1 MKCIRS
7 AVLAGDRPA
16 PLGHWSRPW
25 TFLSLLCMSLLF
37 WTGARVAAAED
48 VRITEF
54 LANNFHGLTDEDGS
68 SEDWIEIFNG
78 GNQEVNLNGWYL
90 TDSKSTLKKWKFPS
104 VTLPSGGY
112 RVVFASGKD
121 RPAVFG
127 PMHTNFKLSS
137 KAGGYL
143 ALVASNGVTVV
154 SEYVNYPVQVANVS
168 YGFPVL
174 ESSVPLLSATNKARV
189 FVPADDRL
197 ANSWTTLNFVDG
209 SWTSVSNGFGF
220 ETDVATAFNS
230 LTLADSIR
238 EFSGN
243 QGASNWF
250 YGYWDRRNDS
260 DGIYASGEFIAF
272 PRSPGPASAA
282 NFFTNNTWR
291 WFPADEA
298 VTELDRYGGTATGAN
313 GSAVRPHHW
322 AIRRWISETNG
333 NVRISGTIGDASRCA
348 DSSLG
353 DGIVARIFVNGVEIF
368 KQPVRQ
374 MSMGYSVNAV
384 VTKDAPVDF
393 VIDPGEAGSDQC
405 DMAAFSATVVT
416 TGPTLQL
423 LADSTADWSV
433 TGDQGDRNWYYGF
446 YDRTGDTLAAYQTN
460 DFAMFPDPFW
470 NGTSWA
476 WPGAQPPFDE
486 VGRSLMK
493 PTGATS
499 GGEHWVI
506 RRWMS
511 KIAGTL
517 TVDYHLG
524 KLSTRGGGVTTRVF
538 HRGTQKDS
546 MVISGT
552 NTFGTN
558 RIFTITG
565 VQIGD
570 PIDFVVEPT
579 GTTSS
584 DDVGDDAVLDV
595 RLLGNANLAP
605 FVQSDIKTGLQ
616 GVNSSVYSRFG
627 FTVSNPEVLERLA
640 LRLRYDS
647 GFVGYLNGV
656 EVLRRNAPVD
666 LTWNSVSTLERP
678 DADAGQFETFDL
690 TPSKDL
696 LKPGSNVLA
705 FQLLNSS
712 AADSDMVL
720 LATLSGSFR
729 TLDVTAQRYFGV
741 PTPGLANG
749 FGNTNLGPLVLE
761 AQHSPKIPKP
771 TEDLWVTARVSSS
784 FNSVSN
790 VQLVYRVMY
799 ATEVTV
805 PMLDDGSHGDGVAGD
820 GVYGAVIP
828 QAAYKPGNMVR
839 YYIRAFDVNT
849 NLTRYPVFVKNSPMP
864 EYWGTVVQDPS
875 LTNPLPVLH
884 WFASTA
890 GAVDSGG
897 AASIFFN
904 GQFLDNVRF
913 GVHGQSSG
921 GFSKHSWNV
930 DMNPGYKLT
939 WNDNAPA
946 VDDVNLLTTYPDK
959 AKMRNI
965 LAYNTYKHAGT
976 AYHFVQPVQVQFN
989 SAFLGDYHFVENGD
1003 DNYLK
1008 RVGLDPNGS
1017 LYKMYNSFEAADGEH
1032 KTRKSEG
1039 NGDLVEFWNGLG
1051 RSGPALLNYIY
1062 DNVNIAE
1069 VVNYLA
1075 SMTITGNTDCC
1086 HKNYYFYRDT
1096 EITGEWMMLPWDQD
1110 LSFGRV
1116 WSGGPSYWDDTM
1128 HPDTGLRVGGGNKLP
1143 AALFANPIFDQMYLR
1158 RLRTLMEE
1166 LMQSTDTPAHLLK
1179 YEREI
1184 DFWTPQ
1190 LQPLFAADFARWGTF
1205 SGDTGS
1211 GSEHDNKNKQTVEEA
1226 ANIIKF
1232 EYLPARRNWL
1242 FSQGEIPKGQPSDA
1256 GLFIGK
1262 VEANPVS
1269 GNQDEEFFTIVNTN
1283 KIWIDIS
1290 HWKIRGAVD
1299 LEFQGGTVI
1308 PTNGTLHVVANT
1320 RAFRARAVSP
1330 KGAEQ
1335 RFVQGN
1341 FRGHLSARGESLELV
1356 DTAGKVQIH
1365 HEYPAA
1371 PSDAQNSLRI
1381 TELMYHPAAPP
1392 AGSAYTRDDF
1402 EYIELRNVGGT
1413 ALNLAGIRFVNGVE
1427 FSFSGSTV
1435 TTLAAGQSV
1444 LIVKNAAA
1452 FASRYGAGAL
1462 IAGEYSGV
1470 LADSGESLRLEDASN
1485 EPILD
1490 FAYNNA
1496 WYPITDGAGFSLVI
1510 VNDAASWDTW
1520 GLSASWRPSGS
1531 VQGSPGA
1538 ADPAPSVFVPVIIN
1552 EVLANTPLGQ
1562 AADFI
1567 ELLNPGTNS
1576 ANVGNWYLSD
1586 DFGTPKKY
1594 KIPANTTIAPGGYLV
1609 IRESEY
1615 DSGSA
1620 GSFGLGADGD
1630 EVYLFS
1636 ANASGQLTGYVTG
1649 YEFGASAEGVSLG
1662 RYTNSLGQVHFVAQK
1677 SVSQGAVNT
1686 GPQVGPVVI
1695 SEIMYHGLE
1704 TAAGDQQTAL
1714 EYIEIKNVSGQ
1725 PVPLFNV
1732 DQPTNT
1738 WRLTGGA
1745 DLVFP
1750 TNITLPAGGM
1760 ALLVNFNPS
1769 SNLEAKAAFENLYG
1783 TPKGVMMFGPYG
1795 GDLGNSGE
1803 GIALY
1808 SPGLAISNA
1817 PAPYVMQDWV
1827 AYKDASPWPPLADGF
1842 GAALVRKPVS
1852 AYGNDPI
1859 NWIAAK
1865 PSPGFEE
1872 TAVVAPQITVQ
1883 PVSVSPIAG
1892 SDLTVS
1898 VTATGSEPLAY
1909 QWIHDGQPV
1918 PGERSRALTLT
1929 DIRVFDWGNY
1939 QAIVMN
1945 AAGAV
1950 LSSNAVII
1958 PLQPAVIVKQ
1968 PQDRN
1973 VLAGVNVTFTVTA
1986 TGRGKLR
1993 YQWLYNGQTIDQA
2006 VTNSLTIRAVT
2017 PASDGR
2023 YQVRV
2028 TDDVGTTLSSVATLA
2043 VFDRPRIVAQ
2053 PQPVL
2058 ALAGDDASFSVS
2070 VAGRP
2075 PFGYRWQ
2082 RFAVTRTNELLS
2094 LNPVSVFTLRN
2105 VSLAL
2110 TGNYSVVITN
2120 IVGASTSSLTA
2131 PLILL
2136 ADADGDRLPDS
2147 WETSYGLDPANAADA
2162 ALDSDGDGVSNL
2174 DEYKS
2179 GTDPKDKNSYLRI
2192 DRLNKAVGSTSLE
2205 FFAQSNRTY
2214 TLEFRESV
2222 GAGAWQTL
2230 TNVMV
2235 RTQGRV
2241 ETVVD
2246 PYPEASGRLYRL
2258 VSPALVDRPV
2268 KSPVIL
2274 DSPDSVRVIRGTP
2287 ISLSVVASGAGTL
2300 RYQWYK
2306 QDQAIP
2312 EATGAILS
2320 FGSVA
2325 AADQATYT
2333 VKVTDDLGNV
2343 TSQPSSLVVLEPP
2356 TVLQGLQDVTVNAGS
2371 PLRLEVKAQGQSP
2384 LKYVWVHNGV
2394 PIPNLDGPVL
2404 EVASAGVQDAGLYTV
2419 TIRHT
2424 TGNGPVSVELEAV
2437 VTVH

>member
-7 AVLAGDRPA
+7 VFFAGDRPA
-16 PLGHWSRPW
+16 SLGSRSRRW
-25 TFLSLLCMSLLF
+25 AILSLLCGGLLA
-37 WTGARVAAAED
+37 WAGVRVHAAED
-48 VRITEF
+48 VKITEF

-68 SEDWIEIFNG
+68 SEDWIELYNG
-78 GNQEVNLNGWYL
+78 GGQEVNLNGWYL
-90 TDSKSTLKKWKFPS
+90 TDSKSSLKKWKFPA

-121 RPAVFG
+121 RPALFG
-127 PMHTNFKLSS
+127 PLHTNFKLSS

-154 SEYVNYPVQVANVS
+154 SEYTNYPVQVANVS
-168 YGFPVL
+168 YGFPVQ
-174 ESSVPLLSATNKARV
+174 ESVVPLLSTTNKARV
-189 FVPADDRL
+189 LVPADDRF
-197 ANSWTTLNFVDG
+197 AKSWTAVDFPD
-209 SWTSVSNGFGF
+209 SAWSSVSNGFGF
-220 ETDVATAFNS
+220 ETDIATAINAV
-230 LTLADSIR
+230 TLADSIR
-238 EFSGN
+238 EFTGN

-250 YGYWDRRNDS
+250 YGYWDRRNDA
-260 DGIYASGEFIAF
+260 DGIYAASEFKPF
-272 PRSPGPASAA
+272 PRSAGPASAA
-282 NFFTNNTWR
+282 NFFTNNSWR
-291 WFPADEA
+291 WFPTQDA
-298 VTELDRYGGTATGAN
+298 VTELDRFGGTATGAN

-322 AIRRWISETNG
+322 AIRRWVSETNG
-333 NVRISGTIGDASRCA
+333 AIRIAGTIGDASRCA
-348 DSSLG
+348 DTSLG
-353 DGIVARIFVNGVEIF
+353 DGIVARILVDGVEIF
-368 KQPVRQ
+368 QQPIRQ
-374 MSMGYSVNAV
+374 FSMGYSVNAV
-384 VTKDAPVDF
+384 VTKDAAVDF
-393 VIDPGEAGSDQC
+393 VIDPGAAGSDQC
-405 DMAAFSATVVT
+405 DSAVFSAVVT
-416 TGPTLQL
+416 STGPSVQL
-423 LADSTADWSV
+423 LADSMADWSV
-433 TGDQGDRNWYYGF
+433 TGDQGDRNWTYGF
-446 YDRTGDTLAAYQTN
+446 YDRTGDQVQGYQTN
-460 DFAMFPDPFW
+460 DFAAFPDPFW
-470 NGTSWA
+470 NGTSWT
-476 WPGAQPPFDE
+476 WSNGNPPFDE
-486 VGRSLMK
+486 IGRSLMK
-493 PTGATS
+493 PTAATS

-506 RRWMS
+506 RRWLS
-511 KIAGTL
+511 KITGTL

-524 KLSTRGGGVTTRVF
+524 KLSVNGGGVTARVL
-538 HRGTQKDS
+538 HKGTQKDS
-546 MVISGT
+546 MVIAGT

-558 RIFTITG
+558 RTFTITG

-570 PIDFVVEPT
+570 PIDFAIDPAGAAT
-579 GTTSS
+579 A
-584 DDVGDDAVLDV
+584 DDIGDDALLDV
-595 RLLGNANLAP
+595 RIFGNANLAP
-605 FVQSDIKTGLQ
+605 FVFTDIKSGLQ
-616 GVNSSVYSRFG
+616 GVNSSVYARFP
-627 FTVSNPEVLERLA
+627 FTATNPAVIERLS

-666 LTWNSVSTLERP
+666 PAWNSAATLERP
-678 DADAGQFETFDL
+678 DGDSGQIETFDI
-690 TPSKDL
+690 TASKDL
-696 LKPGSNVLA
+696 LKPGANVLA
-705 FQLLNSS
+705 FQVLNSS
-712 AADSDMVL
+712 ASDSDLVFQ
-720 LATLSGSFR
+720 AALSGSYL
-729 TLDVTAQRYFGV
+729 TLDPTAQRYFGL
-741 PTPGLANG
+741 PTPGFANG

-771 TEDLWVTARVSSS
+771 SEDLLVTARVGPS

-805 PMLDDGSHGDGVAGD
+805 PMLDDGLHGDGLAGD
-820 GVYGAVIP
+820 GQYGAVIP
-828 QAAYKPGNMVR
+828 RTAYKPGNMVR

-849 NLTRYPVFVKNSPMP
+849 NVTRYPVFVKNSPMP

-884 WFASTA
+884 WFSASA

-897 AASIFFN
+897 ASSIFYN

-913 GVHGQSSG
+913 GVHGQSSS

-939 WNDNAPA
+939 WNDAAPA

-959 AKMRNI
+959 SKMRNI
-965 LAYNTYKHAGT
+965 LAYNTYRDAGT
-976 AYHFVQPVQVQFN
+976 PYHFVQPVQVQFN
-989 SAFLGDYHFVENGD
+989 SAFLGDYHFLENGD

-1032 KTRKSEG
+1032 KTRKAEG

-1051 RSGPALLNYIY
+1051 RSGAAQLAYIY

-1069 VVNYLA
+1069 VINYLA
-1075 SMTITGNTDCC
+1075 AMTITGNTDCC

-1128 HPDTGLRVGGGNKLP
+1128 HPDTPLRIGGGNRLP
-1143 AALFANPIFDQMYLR
+1143 AALFAYPNFDQMYLR

-1166 LMQSTDTPAHLLK
+1166 LMQAPDTAAHLLK
-1179 YEREI
+1179 YEREV
-1184 DFWTPQ
+1184 DYWTPQ

-1205 SGDTGS
+1205 SGDTSS
-1211 GSEHDNKNKQTVEEA
+1211 GTEHDNKNKQTVEEA

-1242 FSQGEIPKGQPSDA
+1242 FSQGEIPKGQPADA
-1256 GLFIGK
+1256 ALFIGK
-1262 VEANPVS
+1262 VEANPAS
-1269 GNQDEEFFTIVNTN
+1269 GNQDEEYFTIVNTN

-1299 LEFQGGTVI
+1299 MEFQGGTVL

-1320 RAFRARAVSP
+1320 RAFRARTVSP
-1330 KGAEQ
+1330 KGGEQ
-1335 RFVQGN
+1335 RFIQGN

-1356 DTAGKVQIH
+1356 DTSGRVQIH
-1365 HEYPAA
+1365 YEYPAA
-1371 PSDAQNSLRI
+1371 PSAAQNFLRI
-1381 TELMYHPAAPP
+1381 TEIMYHPAAPA
-1392 AGSAYTRDDF
+1392 AGSPYTREDF
-1402 EYIELRNVGGT
+1402 EYIELRNIGG
-1413 ALNLAGIRFVNGVE
+1413 ASLSLAGVRLVNGVG
-1427 FSFSGSTV
+1427 FAFSGSAV
-1435 TTLAAGQSV
+1435 TSLAPGQSV
-1444 LIVKNAAA
+1444 VVVKNAAA

-1462 IAGEYSGV
+1462 VAGEYTGT
-1470 LADSGESLRLEDASN
+1470 LADSGETLRLEDASN

-1520 GLSASWRPSGS
+1520 GLSTSWRPSGS
-1531 VQGSPGA
+1531 VLGSPGVV
-1538 ADPAPSVFVPVIIN
+1538 DPAPSQFVPVVIN
-1552 EVLANTPLGQ
+1552 EVLANAPAGQ

-1567 ELLNPGTNS
+1567 ELLNPGTAV

-1594 KIPANTTIAPGGYLV
+1594 RIPANTTIAPGGFLV
-1609 IRESEY
+1609 IRESDY
-1615 DSGSA
+1615 DSGA
-1620 GSFGLGADGD
+1620 PGSFGLGSDGD

-1636 ANASGQLTGYVTG
+1636 ANAAGQLTGYVTG
-1649 YEFGASAEGVSLG
+1649 YQFGASAEGVSFG
-1662 RYTNSLGQVHFVAQK
+1662 RYTNSVGQVHFVSQK
-1677 SVSQGAVNT
+1677 AVTQGAANS
-1686 GPQVGPVVI
+1686 GPAVGPVVI

-1704 TAAGDQQTAL
+1704 TPAGDQQTTL
-1714 EYIEIKNVSGQ
+1714 EYIEIKNLSGQ
-1725 PVPLFNV
+1725 PVPLFSV
-1732 DQPTNT
+1732 EQPTNT

-1745 DLVFP
+1745 DLIFP
-1750 TNITLPAGGM
+1750 TNVTLPAGGV

-1769 SNLEAKAAFENLYG
+1769 SNLEAKSAFQNLYG
-1783 TPKGVMMFGPYG
+1783 TPNGVMMFGPYG
-1795 GDLGNSGE
+1795 GNLGNSGE

-1808 SPGLAISNA
+1808 RPGLAASNA
-1817 PAPYVMQDWV
+1817 PAPYMMEDWV
-1827 AYKDASPWPPLADGF
+1827 SYKDSSPWPALADGF
-1842 GAALVRKPVS
+1842 GAALVRKS
-1852 AYGNDPI
+1852 ASTYGNDPV

-1865 PSPGFEE
+1865 PTPGYEE
-1872 TAVVAPQITVQ
+1872 TAVDLPKITAQ
-1883 PVSVSPIAG
+1883 PLSVSPIAG
-1892 SDLTVS
+1892 GDLTVS
-1898 VTATGSEPLAY
+1898 VTATGTEPLAY
-1909 QWIHDGQPV
+1909 QWFHDGQPV
-1918 PGERSRALTLT
+1918 NGARSRALTLPAVR
-1929 DIRVFDWGNY
+1929 IIDWGNY
-1939 QAIVMN
+1939 QAIAMN

-1958 PLQPAVIVKQ
+1958 PLQPAVILKQ

-1973 VLAGVNVTFTVTA
+1973 VLAGSNVTFTVTA

-1993 YQWLYNGQTIDQA
+1993 YQWLYNGLTIDQA
-2006 VTNSLTIRAVT
+2006 VTNSLTLKAVT
-2017 PASDGR
+2017 PASEGR

-2028 TDDVGTTLSSVATLA
+2028 TDDVGSTLSAVANLA
-2043 VFDRPRIVAQ
+2043 VYDRPRIVAQ

-2058 ALAGDDASFSVS
+2058 ALAGEDASFSVS

-2075 PFGYRWQ
+2075 PFSYRWQ

-2120 IVGASTSSLTA
+2120 IVGASTSSITA

-2136 ADADGDRLPDS
+2136 ADTDGDRLPDS
-2147 WETSYGLDPANAADA
+2147 WETAYGLDPSNPADA
-2162 ALDSDGDGVSNL
+2162 ALDSDGDGISNL
-2174 DEYKS
+2174 DEYRS

-2192 DRLNKAVGSTSLE
+2192 DRLNKSPGTASLE

-2222 GAGAWQTL
+2222 GAGTWQTL

-2235 RTQGRV
+2235 RTEGRV
-2241 ETVVD
+2241 EKVVD

-2274 DSPDSVRVIRGTP
+2274 DSPDSVRALRGTP
-2287 ISLSVVASGAGTL
+2287 ITLSVQASGVGRL

-2306 QDQAIP
+2306 QDQAIS
-2312 EATGAILS
+2312 EATAASLS
-2320 FGSVA
+2320 FGSIA

-2343 TSQPSSLVVLEPP
+2343 TSQPATLVVLEPP
-2356 TVLQGLQDVTVNAGS
+2356 TILQGLQDVTVNAGAT
-2371 PLRLEVKAQGQSP
+2371 LRLEVKAQGQSP
-2384 LKYVWVHNGV
+2384 LKYVWTHNGD
-2394 PIPNLDGPVL
+2394 PIPNQDGPVF
-2404 EVASAGVQDAGLYTV
+2404 EVPAAGIQDAGHYSVL
-2419 TIRHT
+2419 IRHT
-2424 TGNGPVSVELEAV
+2424 TSNGPVSVEVEAT
-2437 VTVH
+2437 VTVR